1 MLIALEALADAS
13 AVRYLPRAHSMK
25 LQGLILLVLM
35 IVGGTAATVR
45 WYLQAESRGA
55 ARNVPV
61 QTVARPASSPQSTGL
76 PMRAD
81 PARHPAYEPL
91 SSTWEGVA
99 SRDSK
104 ACRDSKPG
112 RLEGSPELAP
122 PACGEGAAALAA
134 FAPADPL

>member
-1 MLIALEALADAS
+1 
-13 AVRYLPRAHSMK
+13 MK

-45 WYLQAESRGA
+45 WYLQAGSRGDL
-55 ARNVPV
+55 RNVPV
-61 QTVARPASSPQSTGL
+61 HTVARPASSPKSTGL
-76 PMRAD
+76 PIRAE

-104 ACRDSKPG
+104 PARSQA
-112 RLEGSPELAP
+112 SPELAP
-122 PACGEGAAALAA
+122 PACGAAVEVLGA

>member
-1 MLIALEALADAS
+1 
-13 AVRYLPRAHSMK
+13 MK

-55 ARNVPV
+55 LRNVPV
-61 QTVARPASSPQSTGL
+61 QTVARPASSPKSTGL
-76 PMRAD
+76 PMRAE
-81 PARHPAYEPL
+81 PARRAGYEPL
-91 SSTWEGVA
+91 SSSWEGVA

-104 ACRDSKPG
+104 PT
-112 RLEGSPELAP
+112 RLEASPELAP
-122 PACGEGAAALAA
+122 PACSEAGEVLGA